1 MKETWPLV
9 DDYFVFVFYWQRKAV
24 VLLNPR
30 SNKMATISVPYI
42 PEELI
47 GKIVIFLPLKD
58 VSNCMLVCK
67 HWHVSV
73 IL

>member
-1 MKETWPLV
+1 
-9 DDYFVFVFYWQRKAV
+9 
-24 VLLNPR
+24 
-30 SNKMATISVPYI
+30 MATISVPYI
-42 PEELI
+42 AEELI

-73 IL
+73 ILQLSTI